1 METTPKMTEFAPE
14 TTAQFDIAPG
24 MTVEQMKA
32 MFFDRNAL
40 IEPQFPVYQLNT
52 KNYRYYYKYDEA
64 GEPQFYPSVTTILS
78 QTMPESPFLKQWRDK
93 LGAEAADRYR
103 DERAAYGTFMH
114 GLFGELLINRTID
127 LDDIQEKLKMYIEQ
141 KQLPVDFIFYADD
154 LKKDVLAFA
163 QWVIDYD
170 VRPLAIEIALVSEL
184 KHYAGMIDLVCTL
197 QTKEGRKT
205 AIVDFKSGRNG
216 FSEEHEL
223 QLHLYRDMWHENFP
237 EHQIDKV
244 FNFSPKDWRKEK
256 PTYNF
261 KDQTESEMA
270 VVRDDILAI
279 AAVKDNQRAK
289 TFTATYGTIN
299 LDEPE
304 LSKNICSLT
313 LAEILEIREG
323 NNGGT

>member
-14 TTAQFDIAPG
+14 TSAQFDILPG
-24 MTVEQMKA
+24 MTVEEMKA

-64 GEPQFYPSVTTILS
+64 GEPQFYPSVTTILA

-93 LGAEAADRYR
+93 LGAEQADRYR

-127 LDDIQEKLKMYIEQ
+127 LDDIQEKLKIYIEQ

-163 QWVIDYD
+163 QWVADYD
-170 VRPLAIEIALVSEL
+170 VKPLAIEIALVSEQ

-197 QTKEGRKT
+197 KAKEGRKT

-216 FSEEHEL
+216 FTEEHEL
-223 QLHLYRDMWHENFP
+223 QLHLYRDMWQENFP
-237 EHQIDKV
+237 EHPIDRL

-261 KDQTESEMA
+261 KDQTESDMA
-270 VVRDDILAI
+270 NVRDNILAI
-279 AAVKDNQRAK
+279 AAVKDSQRENR
-289 TFTATYGTIN
+289 FTATYGKIN

-313 LAEILEIREG
+313 LAEIIKTKK
-323 NNGGT
+323 NGGMK

>member
-14 TTAQFDIAPG
+14 TSAQFDIMPG

-32 MFFDRNAL
+32 MFFDKNAL

-52 KNYRYYYKYDEA
+52 KGYRYYYKYDEQ
-64 GEPQFYPSVTTILS
+64 GEPQFFPSVTTILA

-93 LGAEAADRYR
+93 MGTEAADRYR

-114 GLFGELLINRTID
+114 GLFGELLINRSID
-127 LDDIQEKLKMYIEQ
+127 LDSVQEKLKIYIEQ

-163 QWVIDYD
+163 QWVADYD

-184 KHYAGMIDLVCTL
+184 KHFAGMIDLVCTL
-197 QTKEGRKT
+197 NTKEGRKT

-216 FSEEHEL
+216 FTEEHEL
-223 QLHLYRDMWHENFP
+223 QLHLYRDMWQENFP
-237 EHQIDKV
+237 EHPIDKV

-270 VVRDDILAI
+270 AVRDDILAI
-279 AAVKDNQRAK
+279 AAVKDNQRENR
-289 TFTATYGTIN
+289 FTATYGKIN
-299 LDEPE
+299 LDELD
-304 LSKNICSLT
+304 LSKNICSLS
-313 LAEILEIREG
+313 LADIVKSKKQ
-323 NNGGT
+323 

>member
-1 METTPKMTEFAPE
+1 
-14 TTAQFDIAPG
+14 
-24 MTVEQMKA
+24 
-32 MFFDRNAL
+32 
-40 IEPQFPVYQLNT
+40 
-52 KNYRYYYKYDEA
+52 
-64 GEPQFYPSVTTILS
+64 
-78 QTMPESPFLKQWRDK
+78 
-93 LGAEAADRYR
+93 
-103 DERAAYGTFMH
+103 
-114 GLFGELLINRTID
+114 
-127 LDDIQEKLKMYIEQ
+127 
-141 KQLPVDFIFYADD
+141 
-154 LKKDVLAFA
+154 
-163 QWVIDYD
+163 
-170 VRPLAIEIALVSEL
+170 
-184 KHYAGMIDLVCTL
+184 MIDLVCTL

-270 VVRDDILAI
+270 AVRDDILAI
-279 AAVKDNQRAK
+279 AAVKDSQRENR
-289 TFTATYGTIN
+289 FTATYGKIN

-313 LAEILEIREG
+313 LAEIVKSKK
-323 NNGGT
+323 NGGVK

>member
-14 TTAQFDIAPG
+14 TSAQYDIMPG

-32 MFFDRNAL
+32 MFFDKIAL
-40 IEPQFPVYQLNT
+40 IEQQFPVYQLNT
-52 KNYRYYYKYDEA
+52 KGYRYYYKYDEQ
-64 GEPQFYPSVTTILS
+64 GEPQFFPSVTTILS

-114 GLFGELLINRTID
+114 GLFGELLINRSID
-127 LDDIQEKLKMYIEQ
+127 LDDIQEKLKVYIEQ

-163 QWVIDYD
+163 QWVADYD

-197 QTKEGRKT
+197 NTKEGRKT

-216 FSEEHEL
+216 FTEEHEL
-223 QLHLYRDMWHENFP
+223 QLHLYRDMWQENFP
-237 EHQIDKV
+237 EHPIDKV

-270 VVRDDILAI
+270 SVRDDILNI
-279 AAVKDNQRAK
+279 AAVKDNQRENR
-289 TFTATYGTIN
+289 FTATYGTIN
-299 LDEPE
+299 LDELD

-313 LAEILEIREG
+313 LADVVKSK
-323 NNGGT
+323 NQKP

>member
-14 TTAQFDIAPG
+14 TSSQYDIMPG
-24 MTVEQMKA
+24 MTVEEMKA
-32 MFFDRNAL
+32 MFFDKNAL
-40 IEPQFPVYQLNT
+40 IEPQYPVYQLNT
-52 KNYRYYYKYDEA
+52 KGYRYYYKYDEH

-114 GLFGELLINRTID
+114 ALFGELLINRTID
-127 LDDIQEKLKMYIEQ
+127 LDEIQDKLKVYIEQ

-163 QWVIDYD
+163 QWVADYD
-170 VRPLAIEIALVSEL
+170 VKPLAIEIALVSEL
-184 KHYAGMIDLVCTL
+184 KHFAGMIDLVCTL
-197 QTKEGRKT
+197 NTKEGRKM

-270 VVRDDILAI
+270 AIRDDILAI
-279 AAVKDNQRAK
+279 AAVKDSQRENR
-289 TFTATYGTIN
+289 FTATYGTIN
-299 LDEPE
+299 LDDPD
-304 LSKNICSLT
+304 LSKNICSLS
-313 LAEILEIREG
+313 LADVVK
-323 NNGGT
+323 TKKQ

>member
-14 TTAQFDIAPG
+14 TSAQYDIMPG

-32 MFFDRNAL
+32 MFFDKNAL

-52 KNYRYYYKYDEA
+52 KGYRYYYKYDEQ
-64 GEPQFYPSVTTILS
+64 GEPQFFPSVTTILS

-114 GLFGELLINRTID
+114 GLFGELLINRSID
-127 LDDIQEKLKMYIEQ
+127 LDDIQEKLKVYIEQ

-163 QWVIDYD
+163 QWVADYD

-197 QTKEGRKT
+197 NTKEGRKT

-216 FSEEHEL
+216 FTEEHEL
-223 QLHLYRDMWHENFP
+223 QLHLYRDMWQENFP
-237 EHQIDKV
+237 EHPIDKV

-270 VVRDDILAI
+270 SVRDDILNI
-279 AAVKDNQRAK
+279 AAVKDNQRENR
-289 TFTATYGTIN
+289 FTATYGTIN
-299 LDEPE
+299 LDELD

-313 LAEILEIREG
+313 LADVVKSK
-323 NNGGT
+323 NQKP

>member
-52 KNYRYYYKYDEA
+52 KGYRYYYKYDEA

-78 QTMPESPFLKQWRDK
+78 QTMPESPFLKQWLDK

-163 QWVIDYD
+163 QWVVDYD

-184 KHYAGMIDLVCTL
+184 KHYAGLIDLVCTL

-270 VVRDDILAI
+270 AVRDDILAI
-279 AAVKDNQRAK
+279 AAVKDSQRENR
-289 TFTATYGTIN
+289 FTATYGKIN

-313 LAEILEIREG
+313 LAEIVKSKK
-323 NNGGT
+323 NGGVK

>member
-14 TTAQFDIAPG
+14 ASGQFDIMPG
-24 MTVEQMKA
+24 MTVEEMKA
-32 MFFDRNAL
+32 MFFDKNAL
-40 IEPQFPVYQLNT
+40 IEPQYPVYQLNT
-52 KNYRYYYKYDEA
+52 KGYRYYYKYDEQ

-93 LGAEAADRYR
+93 LGAEQADRYR

-127 LDDIQEKLKMYIEQ
+127 LDDIQEKLKFYIEQ
-141 KQLPVDFIFYADD
+141 KQLPADFIFYADD
-154 LKKDVLAFA
+154 LKKDVLAFS
-163 QWVIDYD
+163 QWVADYD

-197 QTKEGRKT
+197 NTTEGRKM

-216 FSEEHEL
+216 FTEEHEL
-223 QLHLYRDMWHENFP
+223 QLHLYRDMWQENFP
-237 EHQIDKV
+237 EHTIDRL

-261 KDQTESEMA
+261 KDQTKSEMA
-270 VVRDDILAI
+270 KVRDDILAI
-279 AAVKDNQRAK
+279 AAVKDSQRENR
-289 TFTATYGTIN
+289 FTATYGKIN
-299 LDEPE
+299 LDD
-304 LSKNICSLT
+304 LDLTKNITSLT
-313 LAEILEIREG
+313 LAEIIKTKK
-323 NNGGT
+323 NGKEK

>member
-1 METTPKMTEFAPE
+1 
-14 TTAQFDIAPG
+14 
-24 MTVEQMKA
+24 
-32 MFFDRNAL
+32 
-40 IEPQFPVYQLNT
+40 
-52 KNYRYYYKYDEA
+52 
-64 GEPQFYPSVTTILS
+64 
-78 QTMPESPFLKQWRDK
+78 MPEPSFLKQWRDK
-93 LGAEAADRYR
+93 MGAEAADRYR

-114 GLFGELLINRTID
+114 GLFGELLINRSID
-127 LDDIQEKLKMYIEQ
+127 LDDIQEKLKVYIEQ

-163 QWVIDYD
+163 QWVADYD

-197 QTKEGRKT
+197 NTKEGRKT

-223 QLHLYRDMWHENFP
+223 QLHLYRDMWQENFP
-237 EHQIDKV
+237 KYPIDKV

-270 VVRDDILAI
+270 AVRDDILAI
-279 AAVKDNQRAK
+279 AAVKDNQRENR
-289 TFTATYGTIN
+289 FTATYGKIN
-299 LDEPE
+299 LDDLD
-304 LSKNICSLT
+304 LSKNICSLS
-313 LAEILEIREG
+313 LADVVKSK
-323 NNGGT
+323 NQKP

>member
-1 METTPKMTEFAPE
+1 MTEFAPE
-14 TTAQFDIAPG
+14 TSAQFDIMPG

-32 MFFDRNAL
+32 MFFDKNAL

-52 KNYRYYYKYDEA
+52 KGYRYYYKYDEA
-64 GEPQFYPSVTTILS
+64 GEPQFFPSVTTILA

-114 GLFGELLINRTID
+114 SLFGELLINRSID
-127 LDDIQEKLKMYIEQ
+127 LDSVQDKLKVYIEQ

-163 QWVIDYD
+163 QWVADYD

-197 QTKEGRKT
+197 NTKEGRKT

-223 QLHLYRDMWHENFP
+223 QLHLYRDMWQENFP
-237 EHQIDKV
+237 EHPIDKV

-270 VVRDDILAI
+270 AVRDDILAI
-279 AAVKDNQRAK
+279 AAVKDNQRENR
-289 TFTATYGTIN
+289 FTATYGTIN
-299 LDEPE
+299 LDDLD
-304 LSKNICSLT
+304 LSKNICSLS
-313 LAEILEIREG
+313 LADVVKSKKQ
-323 NNGGT
+323 

>member
-14 TTAQFDIAPG
+14 ANAQFEIMPG
-24 MTVEQMKA
+24 MTVEEMKA
-32 MFFDRNAL
+32 MFFDKNAL
-40 IEPQFPVYQLNT
+40 IEPQYPVYQLNT
-52 KNYRYYYKYDEA
+52 KGYRYYYKYDQA

-93 LGAEAADRYR
+93 LGAEQADRYR

-127 LDDIQEKLKMYIEQ
+127 LDDIQDKLKIYIEQ

-163 QWVIDYD
+163 QWVADYD
-170 VRPLAIEIALVSEL
+170 VKPLAIEIALVSEQ

-197 QTKEGRKT
+197 NTKEGRKT

-216 FSEEHEL
+216 FTEEHEL
-223 QLHLYRDMWHENFP
+223 QLHLYRDMWQENFP
-237 EHQIDKV
+237 EHPIDKL

-261 KDQTESEMA
+261 KDQTESDMA
-270 VVRDDILAI
+270 NVRDNILAI
-279 AAVKDNQRAK
+279 AAVKDSQRENR
-289 TFTATYGTIN
+289 FTATYGTIN
-299 LDEPE
+299 LDDPD
-304 LSKNICSLT
+304 LSKNICSLS
-313 LAEILEIREG
+313 LADVVK
-323 NNGGT
+323 TKKQ

>member
-52 KNYRYYYKYDEA
+52 KGYRYYYKYDEA

-163 QWVIDYD
+163 QWVVDYD

-197 QTKEGRKT
+197 NVKEGRKT

-223 QLHLYRDMWHENFP
+223 QLHLYRDMWQENFP
-237 EHQIDKV
+237 QHPIEKV
-244 FNFSPKDWRKEK
+244 FNFSPKDWRKDK
-256 PTYNF
+256 PTYNI
-261 KDQTESEMA
+261 KDQTNSEMA
-270 VVRDDILAI
+270 AVRDDILAI
-279 AAVKDNQRAK
+279 AAVKDSQRK
-289 TFTATYGTIN
+289 NRFTATYGKIN

-313 LAEILEIREG
+313 LAEIVKSKK
-323 NNGGT
+323 NGGVK

>member
-1 METTPKMTEFAPE
+1 METTPKMKDFAPE
-14 TTAQFDIAPG
+14 ANAQFEIMPG
-24 MTVEQMKA
+24 MTVEEMKA
-32 MFFDRNAL
+32 MFFDKNAL
-40 IEPQFPVYQLNT
+40 IEPQYPVYQLNT
-52 KNYRYYYKYDEA
+52 KGYRYYYKYDQA
-64 GEPQFYPSVTTILS
+64 GEPQFYPSVTTILA

-127 LDDIQEKLKMYIEQ
+127 LDDIQEKLKIYIEQ

-163 QWVIDYD
+163 QWVADYD

-197 QTKEGRKT
+197 NTKEGRKT

-216 FSEEHEL
+216 FTEEHEL
-223 QLHLYRDMWHENFP
+223 QLHLYRDMWQENFP
-237 EHQIDKV
+237 EHPIDKL

-261 KDQTESEMA
+261 KDQSESDMA
-270 VVRDDILAI
+270 NVRDNILAI
-279 AAVKDNQRAK
+279 AAVKDSQRENR
-289 TFTATYGTIN
+289 FTATYGTIN
-299 LDEPE
+299 LDDPD
-304 LSKNICSLT
+304 LSKNICSLS
-313 LAEILEIREG
+313 LADVVKSKKQ
-323 NNGGT
+323 

>member
-14 TTAQFDIAPG
+14 ASGQFDIMPG
-24 MTVEQMKA
+24 MTVEEMKA
-32 MFFDRNAL
+32 MFFDKNAL
-40 IEPQFPVYQLNT
+40 IEPQYPVYQLNT
-52 KNYRYYYKYDEA
+52 KGYRYYYKYDEQ

-93 LGAEAADRYR
+93 LGAEQADRYR

-127 LDDIQEKLKMYIEQ
+127 LDDIQEKLKIYIEQ

-163 QWVIDYD
+163 QWVADYD
-170 VRPLAIEIALVSEL
+170 VKPLAIEIALVSEQ

-197 QTKEGRKT
+197 NTKEGRKT

-216 FSEEHEL
+216 FTEEHEL
-223 QLHLYRDMWHENFP
+223 QLHLYRDMWGENFP
-237 EHQIDKV
+237 EHPVDKV

-270 VVRDDILAI
+270 AVRDDILAI
-279 AAVKDNQRAK
+279 AAVKDNQRENR
-289 TFTATYGTIN
+289 FTATYGKIN
-299 LDEPE
+299 LDELD
-304 LSKNICSLT
+304 LSKNICSLS
-313 LAEILEIREG
+313 LADVVKSKKK
-323 NNGGT
+323 

>member
-1 METTPKMTEFAPE
+1 METTPKMTEFTPE
-14 TTAQFDIAPG
+14 TTAQFDIVPG

-163 QWVIDYD
+163 QWVVDYD

-270 VVRDDILAI
+270 AVRDDILAI
-279 AAVKDNQRAK
+279 AAVKDSQRENR
-289 TFTATYGTIN
+289 FTATYGKIN

-313 LAEILEIREG
+313 LAEIVKSKK
-323 NNGGT
+323 NGGVK

>member
-14 TTAQFDIAPG
+14 TKAQFDIMPG
-24 MTVEQMKA
+24 MSVEEIKA
-32 MFFDRNAL
+32 MFFDKNAL
-40 IEPQFPVYQLNT
+40 IEPPCPVYQLNT
-52 KNYRYYYKYDEA
+52 KGYRYYYKYDER

-78 QTMPESPFLKQWRDK
+78 QTMPESPILKQWRDK
-93 LGAEAADRYR
+93 LGAEQADRYR

-114 GLFGELLINRTID
+114 GLFGELLINRSID
-127 LDDIQEKLKMYIEQ
+127 LDDIQEKLKIYIEQ

-163 QWVIDYD
+163 QWVADYD

-184 KHYAGMIDLVCTL
+184 RHYAGMIDLVCTL
-197 QTKEGRKT
+197 NVKDGRKT

-216 FSEEHEL
+216 FSEEYEL
-223 QLHLYRDMWHENFP
+223 QLHLYRDMWQENFP
-237 EHQIDKV
+237 EHPIDKV

-270 VVRDDILAI
+270 AVRDDILAI
-279 AAVKDNQRAK
+279 AAVKDNQRENR
-289 TFTATYGTIN
+289 FTATYGTIN
-299 LDEPE
+299 LDELD
-304 LSKNICSLT
+304 LSKNICSLS
-313 LAEILEIREG
+313 LADVVKSKKQ
-323 NNGGT
+323 

>member
-14 TTAQFDIAPG
+14 TKAQFDILPG
-24 MTVEQMKA
+24 MSVEEIKA
-32 MFFDRNAL
+32 MFFDKNAL
-40 IEPQFPVYQLNT
+40 IEPPCPVYQLNT
-52 KNYRYYYKYDEA
+52 KGYRYYYKYDEQ

-93 LGAEAADRYR
+93 LGAEQADRYR
-103 DERAAYGTFMH
+103 DECAAYGTFMH

-127 LDDIQEKLKMYIEQ
+127 LDEIQDKLKVYIEQ

-163 QWVIDYD
+163 QWVADYD
-170 VRPLAIEIALVSEL
+170 VRPLAIEIALVSEQ

-197 QTKEGRKT
+197 NTKNGRET

-216 FSEEHEL
+216 FVEEHEL

-237 EHQIDKV
+237 ETTIESV
-244 FNFSPKDWRKEK
+244 YNWSPKDWRKEK

-261 KDQTESEMA
+261 KDQSKSEMA
-270 VVRDDILAI
+270 AVRDEILAI

-299 LDEPE
+299 LDA
-304 LSKNICSLT
+304 LDLTKNITSLT
-313 LAEILEIREG
+313 LAEIIKTKK
-323 NNGGT
+323 NGKEK

>member
-14 TTAQFDIAPG
+14 TSAQFDIMPE

-32 MFFDRNAL
+32 MFFDKNAL

-52 KNYRYYYKYDEA
+52 KGYRYYYKYDEQ
-64 GEPQFYPSVTTILS
+64 GEPQFYPSVTTILA

-114 GLFGELLINRTID
+114 GLFGELLINRSID
-127 LDDIQEKLKMYIEQ
+127 LDDIQEKLKIYIEQ

-163 QWVIDYD
+163 QWVADYD

-197 QTKEGRKT
+197 NTKEGRKT

-216 FSEEHEL
+216 FTEEHEL
-223 QLHLYRDMWHENFP
+223 QLHLYRDMWQENFP
-237 EHQIDKV
+237 EHPIDKV
-244 FNFSPKDWRKEK
+244 FNFSPKDWRKDK

-270 VVRDDILAI
+270 AVRDDILAI
-279 AAVKDNQRAK
+279 AAVKDNQRENR
-289 TFTATYGTIN
+289 FTATYGTIN
-299 LDEPE
+299 LDDLD
-304 LSKNICSLT
+304 LSKNICSLS
-313 LAEILEIREG
+313 LADVVKSKKQ
-323 NNGGT
+323 

>member
-14 TTAQFDIAPG
+14 TSAQFDIMPG

-52 KNYRYYYKYDEA
+52 KGYRYYYKYDEK
-64 GEPQFYPSVTTILS
+64 GEPQFFPSVTTILS

-127 LDDIQEKLKMYIEQ
+127 LDDIQDKLKVYIEQ

-163 QWVIDYD
+163 QWVADYD

-216 FSEEHEL
+216 FTEEHEL
-223 QLHLYRDMWHENFP
+223 QLHLYRDMWQENFP
-237 EHQIDKV
+237 EHPIDRV
-244 FNFSPKDWRKEK
+244 FNFSPKDWRKDK

-270 VVRDDILAI
+270 AVRDEILAI

-299 LDEPE
+299 LDA
-304 LSKNICSLT
+304 LDLTKNITSLT
-313 LAEILEIREG
+313 LAEIIK
-323 NNGGT
+323 TKKK

>member
-14 TTAQFDIAPG
+14 TSAQFDILPG
-24 MTVEQMKA
+24 MTVEEMKA

-64 GEPQFYPSVTTILS
+64 GEPQFYPSVTTILA

-93 LGAEAADRYR
+93 LGAEQADRYR

-127 LDDIQEKLKMYIEQ
+127 LDDIQEKLKIYIEQ

-163 QWVIDYD
+163 QWVADYD
-170 VRPLAIEIALVSEL
+170 VKPLAIEIALVSER

-197 QTKEGRKT
+197 KAKEGRKT

-216 FSEEHEL
+216 FTEEHEL
-223 QLHLYRDMWHENFP
+223 QLHLYRDMWQENFP
-237 EHQIDKV
+237 EHPIDKV
-244 FNFSPKDWRKEK
+244 FNFSPKDWRKDK

-270 VVRDDILAI
+270 AVRDDILAI
-279 AAVKDNQRAK
+279 AAVKDNQRENR
-289 TFTATYGTIN
+289 FTATYGTIN
-299 LDEPE
+299 LDDLD
-304 LSKNICSLT
+304 LSKNICSLS
-313 LAEILEIREG
+313 LADVVKSKKQ
-323 NNGGT
+323 

>member
-14 TTAQFDIAPG
+14 ASGQFDIMPG
-24 MTVEQMKA
+24 MTVEEMKA
-32 MFFDRNAL
+32 MFFDKNAL
-40 IEPQFPVYQLNT
+40 IEPQYPVYQLNT
-52 KNYRYYYKYDEA
+52 KGYRYYYKYDEQ

-93 LGAEAADRYR
+93 LGPEQADRYR

-261 KDQTESEMA
+261 KDQTKSEMA
-270 VVRDDILAI
+270 AVRDDILAI
-279 AAVKDNQRAK
+279 AAVKDSQRENR
-289 TFTATYGTIN
+289 FTATYGQIN
-299 LDEPE
+299 LDD
-304 LSKNICSLT
+304 LDLTKNITSLT
-313 LAEILEIREG
+313 LAEIIKTKK
-323 NNGGT
+323 NGKEK